1 MNDTNIAVIKM
12 NINDVKNNRFIY
24 EKGDIEIKSSQCD
37 FCKYNNPVD
46 KNVCIKYP
54 NGKPEELK
62 QTKKRCEYLDLK

>member
-1 MNDTNIAVIKM
+1 MNT
-12 NINDVKNNRFIY
+12 NDVKNNRFIY

-37 FCKYNNPVD
+37 FCKYNNQDD

-62 QTKKRCEYLDLK
+62 QIKKRCEYLDLK

>member
-1 MNDTNIAVIKM
+1 MNNTNIAVIKM
-12 NINDVKNNRFIY
+12 NINDAKNNRFIY

-37 FCKYNNPVD
+37 FCKYNNSDD

>member
-1 MNDTNIAVIKM
+1 MNT
-12 NINDVKNNRFIY
+12 NDVKNNRFIY

-37 FCKYNNPVD
+37 FCKYNNPDD

-54 NGKPEELK
+54 NGIPEKLK